1 MLWFIFSSYQIR
13 ALDYRVCCAMLSP
26 QRGSSR
32 LRYTFFVLKKR
43 TSFLSC
49 LIGKPSNSVSST
61 FFAVDCIY
69 NSLNP
74 TAGFKYPNNCGAE
87 SQVQCDYAIKW
98 TWRTGKDTLEVTII
112 SKFRDQWN
120 GVGFAYNAGKVTA
133 KPLN

>member
-1 MLWFIFSSYQIR
+1 M
-13 ALDYRVCCAMLSP
+13 
-26 QRGSSR
+26 
-32 LRYTFFVLKKR
+32 
-43 TSFLSC
+43 
-49 LIGKPSNSVSST
+49 
-61 FFAVDCIY
+61 DCIY

-120 GVGFAYNAGKVTA
+120 GVGFAYNAGKVCCLSRPRHFM
-133 KPLN
+133 KRPDHSYKESFQYLSFSIFVGE